1 MTLRRLTR
9 ESALQR
15 RLDRLEHWREAREK
29 EALAA
34 EANLADEA
42 MEIMRQIQALL
53 ENQQL
58 HQNRIPSTTDI
69 ECSDNSSSTT
79 TTTTTTSETRVANID
94 STAPARRP
102 FDATM
107 LQKGSKVLKRRNASV
122 MDEQSSSS
130 SSPPS
135 RPKPVLPSALQLQ
148 SVKLRKGDK
157 DGKPQKS
164 RVAGEKKN
172 KAGGTSQSV
181 AEMAAAL
188 AKARAEKGL
197 VGFGNNSSPS
207 SSRSKES
214 VASPLPARTRLRQ
227 ITSAD
232 IRGGV
237 AALGRKKRK
246 ATPVSDGE
254 DGKGESED
262 DEEDSSATGKRRSR
276 RLSKGAKTG
285 ENKSADGLPTP
296 MDQMLKK
303 AVTNKFAKANALPA
317 SPASTA
323 GGWSESEIEN
333 TPLPQTKTRRRSP
346 TRSSAAASGKK
357 KSSTPAKSASSS
369 KRNQESTATRRS
381 TRSSTKKK

>member
-1 MTLRRLTR
+1 M
-9 ESALQR
+9 
-15 RLDRLEHWREAREK
+15 
-29 EALAA
+29 
-34 EANLADEA
+34 
-42 MEIMRQIQALL
+42 
-53 ENQQL
+53 
-58 HQNRIPSTTDI
+58 
-69 ECSDNSSSTT
+69 
-79 TTTTTTSETRVANID
+79 
-94 STAPARRP
+94 
-102 FDATM
+102 
-107 LQKGSKVLKRRNASV
+107 G
-122 MDEQSSSS
+122 
-130 SSPPS
+130 
-135 RPKPVLPSALQLQ
+135 
-148 SVKLRKGDK
+148 
-157 DGKPQKS
+157 
-164 RVAGEKKN
+164 
-172 KAGGTSQSV
+172 

-197 VGFGNNSSPS
+197 VGFGNKSSPS

-214 VASPLPARTRLRQ
+214 VASPLPARTRHRQ

-246 ATPVSDGE
+246 TTPVSDGE

-346 TRSSAAASGKK
+346 TRSSAAASEKK
-357 KSSTPAKSASSS
+357 NP
-369 KRNQESTATRRS
+369 RHPRRLL
-381 TRSSTKKK
+381 RPLN